1 MKKEAWPAY
10 LTKTKFY
17 IVDKVHQRELSF
29 ILRIFISLSYMRG
42 DDLKQS
48 PTLSASLEDYLE
60 TIFNLERHKRV
71 ARAKDIAKALDVGK
85 SSVTAALKT
94 LASKG
99 YLNYHAYK
107 TIELTKSGHKVARD
121 VVRRH
126 EILHDFLLNILNLD
140 EKTATKSACKMEH
153 AIKGK
158 PLERLLRFVE
168 FFSTCPRGQSVLVEF
183 RKVCQEGF
191 DPTRCD
197 DCIQS
202 GCRDLK
208 QIENAVFMKVG
219 LDTLLPGEKAI
230 VMRIS
235 GERKFHKRIADM
247 GVTRGALVEVERIAP
262 MGDPME
268 IKVRGYHLS
277 IRKDDATA
285 IIVEKVS
292 LEEVER

>member
-1 MKKEAWPAY
+1 M
-10 LTKTKFY
+10 
-17 IVDKVHQRELSF
+17 
-29 ILRIFISLSYMRG
+29 
-42 DDLKQS
+42 KQS
-48 PTLSASLEDYLE
+48 LVLSASLEDYLE
-60 TIFNLERHKRV
+60 TIYNLERQERV
-71 ARAKDIAKALDVGK
+71 ARAKDIAKALNVGK

-94 LASKG
+94 LSKKG
-99 YLNYHAYK
+99 FLNYHAYK
-107 TIELTKSGHKVARD
+107 TIELTDSGARVAKD
-121 VVRRH
+121 ICRRH
-126 EILHDFLLNILNLD
+126 EILHDFLFNILNLD
-140 EKTATKSACKMEH
+140 EKTAAESACKMEH
-153 AIKGK
+153 AIKGQ

-183 RKVCQEGF
+183 RKVCEEGF
-191 DPTRCD
+191 DPTRCG
-197 DCIQS
+197 DCYQS
-202 GCRDLK
+202 GCKNLK
-208 QIENAVFMKVG
+208 EIEKAKFLKVG

-285 IIVEKVS
+285 IIVEKLK